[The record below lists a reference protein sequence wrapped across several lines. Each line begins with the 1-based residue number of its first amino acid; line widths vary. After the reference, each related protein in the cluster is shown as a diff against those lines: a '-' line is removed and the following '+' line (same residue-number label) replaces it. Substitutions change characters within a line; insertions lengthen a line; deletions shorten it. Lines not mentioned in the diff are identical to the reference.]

1 MIMHIFKNQ
10 NESDRRE
17 AYLDLWKKLLQAI
30 AEQRITENIE

>member
-10 NESDRRE
+10 NELDRKE

-30 AEQRITENIE
+30 AEQRIAENME